1 VLLWESLAANA
12 LVANAKTS
20 VENMIRKNN
29 VDFITAPLILSPQFR
44 GNQFGAAFFEPAI
57 NFSIHCLMTCNS
69 SAWF

>member
-1 VLLWESLAANA
+1 
-12 LVANAKTS
+12 
-20 VENMIRKNN
+20 

-69 SAWF
+69 SAWVKKQARMRADFRGLFSPGAAKTLGANIP